1 MTIYPTPRRNIQ
13 ESKYL
18 CISESHLQ
26 AHYKVIYRLTT
37 FLYGATEFLIR
48 ATSVMNSGVG
58 KAYFF
63 DSSDILAKL
72 KNNILFLYST
82 NQRFTLRVSVENST
96 PTFTICLLSVWK
108 GTAYP
113 LS

>member
-26 AHYKVIYRLTT
+26 AHYKAIYRLTA
-37 FLYGATEFLIR
+37 FLYGAIEFLIR
-48 ATSVMNSGVG
+48 ATSVMNSGVC

-63 DSSDILAKL
+63 ALVGYIGK
-72 KNNILFLYST
+72 I
-82 NQRFTLRVSVENST
+82 EE
-96 PTFTICLLSVWK
+96 
-108 GTAYP
+108 
-113 LS
+113 